1 MIYYVAAIAG
11 IAGFLFGFDEGVIA
25 GALHLLRGEFTISP
39 FSEGLMTAAVP
50 LGALVGAVLSGRTT
64 ETYGRRALLLA
75 AAVLFAIG
83 ALFSAGATTIWMLT
97 AARLLLGLAVGIA
110 AMVAPLYISESAPAE
125 KRGMLV
131 SIYQL
136 AITLGI
142 LGAYLVDFA
151 FAESWRLMFAM
162 GVVPAIALLIGMYRM
177 GDTPR
182 WLALQGRTE
191 EARQAIGRIRE
202 LSPRDPAVDA
212 ELAGIRRAAEQ
223 RTRPATWADLLSP
236 TVRPALVVGMG
247 LFFLQQ
253 LSGINAVIYYAP
265 TVFKE
270 SGFNSTST
278 QILATVGIGIVN
290 VAMTFVGMYLIDR
303 IGRRRLLFIGFAGT
317 AASLGMIAIA
327 AATDAEALDL
337 LATIG
342 LVLYVAAFAASI
354 GPLPWVMMSEIFPLK
369 VRSLGMSVASLA
381 NWAFNFLV
389 VFSFPMLVSSF
400 GLGGVFALYAVVCA
414 AGLIFT
420 HLLVPE
426 TAGVSLE
433 DIERHLESGEPFRAL
448 AAAAPPRLVAA

>member
-50 LGALVGAVLSGRTT
+50 LGALVGAVLAGRTT

-142 LGAYLVDFA
+142 LGAYLVDFV

-162 GVVPAIALLIGMYRM
+162 GVVPAIALLVGMYRM

-191 EARQAIGRIRE
+191 EARLAIGRIRE

-270 SGFNSTST
+270 SGFDSTST

-317 AASLGMIAIA
+317 ALSLGMIAIA
-327 AATDAEALDL
+327 AMTDAEALDL

-389 VFSFPMLVSSF
+389 VFSFPMLVTSF
-400 GLGGVFALYAVVCA
+400 GLGGVFALYAAVCA

-433 DIERHLESGEPFRAL
+433 DIERHLESGKPLRAL
-448 AAAAPPRLVAA
+448 AAATPPRLVTA